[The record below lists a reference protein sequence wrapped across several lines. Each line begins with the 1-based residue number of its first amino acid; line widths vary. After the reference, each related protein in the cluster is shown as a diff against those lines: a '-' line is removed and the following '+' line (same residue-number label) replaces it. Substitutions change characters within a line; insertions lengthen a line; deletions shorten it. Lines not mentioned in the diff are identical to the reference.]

1 MAELFLEMKVRTILV
16 KTLHLIQFEFGG
28 VGGNTQVVRGE
39 YSDGCFQSLS
49 LLMHFFTWPI

>member
-1 MAELFLEMKVRTILV
+1 MAELFLEMKVKTILV

-39 YSDGCFQSLS
+39 YSDGCFQS
-49 LLMHFFTWPI
+49 

>member
-16 KTLHLIQFEFGG
+16 KTLQFEFGG